1 MPDGRIQ
8 MVSYTCSTRTGYRAT
23 VRYQKASSSSSAS
36 FRNES
41 LSLLTS
47 TPASTTT
54 SATISSST
62 PTSVIPGIM
71 STTTTEAVSSS
82 PLISK
87 SNPLATLFM
96 RNRPQ
101 HAYFVHQPAISSTET
116 TTTSTTTSEMP
127 PVIIPPSIPLMKTKW
142 KIHEKPVIHHRNRH
156 Q

>member
-71 STTTTEAVSSS
+71 STTTEAVSSS